1 MAEEEQAAA
10 VDENRPGLR
19 IEKIYL
25 KDVSFETPNSPA
37 VFTVDWKPALNID
50 IGQKLARLSDEGVYE
65 VVLVLTATTKIEDK
79 IAYLAEV
86 QQAGIFTL
94 QIPDQAQL
102 ERMLHVICP
111 NMLYPYASAA
121 LSDLV
126 TRGGFPQLSLAPMN
140 FDAIYQ
146 QRQQEAN
153 SDNGAAQTQT

>member
-1 MAEEEQAAA
+1 MAEEQAAA
-10 VDENRPGLR
+10 QEENRPGLR

-37 VFTVDWKPALNID
+37 VFTMDWKPALNID
-50 IGQKLARLSDEGVYE
+50 ISQKVARLSNEGVYE
-65 VVLVLTATTKIEDK
+65 VALVLTATTKIDDK
-79 IAYLAEV
+79 TAYLAEV

-94 QIPDQAQL
+94 QLPDQSQL
-102 ERMLHVICP
+102 DRMLHVICP
-111 NMLYPYASAA
+111 NLLYPYASAA

-126 TRGGFPQLSLAPMN
+126 SRGGFPQLLLAPVN

-153 SDNGAAQTQT
+153 GNNGAAQAQT